1 MEPRPRSFQKLH
13 TETKAESDMELA
25 AALLR
30 KDRKAT
36 ADFVS
41 LYADAVYAYVRRRL
55 IPRFD
60 LVDDIVQEVFVGAWD
75 NLANF
80 RGESSLRAWLLSIA
94 KHKVEDYYRQRMRQT
109 EVLASVDIDELKVPS
124 AYQHSEELI
133 DKRRVEDQ
141 IRATLTT
148 LPETYSLILLWRYW
162 EKRSAREIAIALGKT
177 EKAVE
182 RLLARARAQFRK
194 KWNNG

>member
-1 MEPRPRSFQKLH
+1 
-13 TETKAESDMELA
+13 MELA

-41 LYADAVYAYVRRRL
+41 LYADAIYAYVRRRL
-55 IPRFD
+55 IPRSD
-60 LVDDIVQEVFVGAWD
+60 LADDIVQEVFVGAWD

-80 RGESSLRAWLLSIA
+80 RGESSLRAWLLGIA
-94 KHKVEDYYRQRMRQT
+94 KHKIEDYYRQRIRQA
-109 EVLASVDIDELKVPS
+109 EVLASVDMDELEVPS

-133 DKRRVEDQ
+133 DKRRVEDK

-162 EKRSAREIAIALGKT
+162 EKRSAREIAIALGRT